1 MAKDHD
7 RHEKQC
13 RTFPTTIRKIMSSP
27 EFMIGFAHVRAGKRF
42 DCWIGLKPTVKNDRR
57 SVAGRAWDYERGR
70 IFGCLAPRSMTLTIN
85 GRLNPAAVAL
95 FDDCYRR
102 GDWL

>member
-1 MAKDHD
+1 
-7 RHEKQC
+7 
-13 RTFPTTIRKIMSSP
+13 MSSP

-42 DCWIGLKPTVKNDRR
+42 DYWIGLKPTVKNDRR